1 MKEHTNKNKRFTKIL
16 EVLKTE
22 GNALTKYLAGIL
34 QASEATIRRD
44 LTELASR
51 DHFPTKRVYGGA
63 IYTLEKSGLEPM
75 FNS

>member
-1 MKEHTNKNKRFTKIL
+1 MEEHTNKNKRFTKIL

-34 QASEATIRRD
+34 QVSEATIRRD

-51 DHFPTKRVYGGA
+51 DYFPTKRVYGGV